1 MITLSSPTET
11 TMATATAPTLAE
23 ILAALPVAMPTGL
36 APFCAPYLSEEPAE
50 GNEMEFLID
59 DGDYSDYVTLGE
71 LADTLAA
78 YNEAEVT
85 YTLEIYLPAAG

>member
-1 MITLSSPTET
+1 
-11 TMATATAPTLAE
+11 MATATAPTAPTLAE

-50 GNEMEFLID
+50 GDEMEFLID

-78 YNEAEVT
+78 YDEAEVT
-85 YTLEIYLPAAG
+85 YTLEIYLPAAV